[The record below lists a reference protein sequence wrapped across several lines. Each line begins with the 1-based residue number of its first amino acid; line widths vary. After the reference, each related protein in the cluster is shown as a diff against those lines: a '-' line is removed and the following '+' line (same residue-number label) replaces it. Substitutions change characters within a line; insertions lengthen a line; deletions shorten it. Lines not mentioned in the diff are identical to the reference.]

1 MNYNETETY
10 EYVNIIT
17 YVIDNGLVY
26 FEQGVLITPD
36 DFNRLIEYWKSE
48 ENEYGEIP
56 EYILENLNRLLYL
69 YQKRL
74 EYDNILINQIKLLD
88 SDIQNGNVEIIN
100 LRNELVDQFSQKKR
114 NDSYRISQIGKRDS
128 EFLERLINLGLNNL
142 VELGLGNSFTNR
154 VNERQQENVSTKRRR

>member
-1 MNYNETETY
+1 MKSVFEKSWL
-10 EYVNIIT
+10 YVNIIT

-69 YQKRL
+69 YQKR
-74 EYDNILINQIKLLD
+74 IL
-88 SDIQNGNVEIIN
+88 V
-100 LRNELVDQFSQKKR
+100 LV
-114 NDSYRISQIGKRDS
+114 I
-128 EFLERLINLGLNNL
+128 
-142 VELGLGNSFTNR
+142 
-154 VNERQQENVSTKRRR
+154 